1 MLKPSHSSLFPPG
14 RGAFVGAHPPHFLQI
29 HGWYEI
35 AKPVVYVLT
44 DSSGRT
50 GRPQHGPLEEYLN
63 RTGGRRGSFFAR
75 FTDQNFYEAIL
86 EQNVDFFAPIIHELK
101 EKVQENR
108 FEYVVGDSA
117 EGYNPIHDVCRLMIG
132 AAVEMIGRE
141 TGALIANYDYALV
154 RPSHFCPDE
163 LLSSSIRLDL
173 NEEQF
178 ARKAIALKICYP
190 EVMDEIN
197 WKKTM
202 DSYRTE
208 YIRPC
213 SNRSGFDGL
222 PQIPPFYEKLGE
234 KKVRDGLYK
243 QAIRY
248 EEHMVPLSKEIW
260 SLVEKAKVTV

>member
-29 HGWYEI
+29 HGWCEI

-44 DSSGRT
+44 DSSGHT
-50 GRPQHGPLEEYLN
+50 GRPQHEPLAEYLN
-63 RTGGRRGSFFAR
+63 KVGGRRGSFFAR

-86 EQNVDFFAPIIHELK
+86 KKNMDFFAPIIHELK
-101 EKVQENR
+101 EEIQEHR
-108 FEYVVGDSA
+108 FEYIVGDSA

-132 AAVEMIGRE
+132 AALEMLERE
-141 TGALIANYDYALV
+141 KGICIAKYDYALV

-163 LLSSSIRLDL
+163 LRASSIRLDL
-173 NEEQF
+173 SEEQF
-178 ARKAIALKICYP
+178 ARKANALKTYYP
-190 EVMDEIN
+190 EVVDEIN
-197 WKKTM
+197 WKKTV

-234 KKVRDGLYK
+234 KKVRDGIYK

-248 EEHMVPLSKEIW
+248 GEHMAPLSKAIW
-260 SLVEKAKVTV
+260 NLVEKAKVTV